1 MSQEAVARPYLQ
13 HLDQSPKPTFAAL
26 DKAICEAADSVDLT
40 DALRAVAN
48 EALKNQL
55 FLSPRLSRWQL
66 GISDKGVRGYSLRN
80 SRETATVTVSEDRVI
95 LTCPDPEHPKHPY
108 NYEIMNGLPAATLYK
123 SIQDAQAIV
132 QSRTPNGLGMV
143 IDTAGDDS
151 DEFFNSGD
159 ESYIESAGLDAALED
174 THAEPLVEDDAEL
187 IEEVTVEQALNEDQ
201 RRADGEEPVVTV
213 SQKFIEDITEQKP
226 EGFTTQANRK
236 NASTDG
242 VQCPYCGN
250 LNQSAFKD
258 EGGTFVRCPQ
268 CPKLTVKKVDPAK
281 GTVSETYVT
290 GRFKSLQ
297 GRILN
302 IVEASFADKTQ
313 REAVKTLINK
323 EFRREITKVGDG
335 E

>member
-13 HLDQSPKPTFAAL
+13 HLHLDQPKPTFAAL
-26 DKAICEAADSVDLT
+26 DKAISEAADSVDLT

-66 GISDKGVRGYSLRN
+66 GISDKGIRGYSLRN
-80 SRETATVTVSEDRVI
+80 SNETATVTVSEDRVI
-95 LTCPDPEHPKHPY
+95 LTCPDPDGRVPF
-108 NYEIMNGLPAATLYK
+108 NYEIMVGVAAATLYK
-123 SIQDAQAIV
+123 SLQDAQALV
-132 QSRTPNGLGMV
+132 QTRTAQIEDNE
-143 IDTAGDDS
+143 
-151 DEFFNSGD
+151 EFFGSGD
-159 ESYIESAGLDAALED
+159 EPYFESAGLDAALED
-174 THAEPLVEDDAEL
+174 THAEPLIEDDAEL
-187 IEEVTVEQALNEDQ
+187 IGEVTAEQALDADQ
-201 RRADGEEPVVTV
+201 REEDGPAPVIKV
-213 SQKFIEDITEQKP
+213 SQKFIEDISTPQP
-226 EGFTTQANRK
+226 ESFTAQVNRK

-242 VQCPYCGN
+242 VECELCGN
-250 LNQSAFKD
+250 LNRDAYK
-258 EGGTFVRCPQ
+258 GTCPQ
-268 CPKLTVKKVDPAK
+268 CPKKLSVTKVLEPK
-281 GTVSETYVT
+281 GKVSETYVT

-323 EFRREITKVGDG
+323 EFRREITKATGDG